1 MNLIAFYNFAK
12 TVCISEGFK
21 EEIDMVE
28 SRTFDKMSK
37 EDFFREYVF
46 VVCNSGMK
54 NQIATKI
61 FEKYFEI
68 GLDAI
73 NHPGKNAA
81 IMQLEIYYKT
91 WFNILQ
97 GIETDEKRL
106 ELLETLPFI
115 GRITKYHLARN
126 LGIDCAKPDR
136 HLKRIAE
143 HFGYDD
149 VQKMCLDI
157 SKETGERVGTIDVI
171 LWRMSTII
179 PPWDQ
184 KEGKVLGW

>member
-1 MNLIAFYNFAK
+1 MTKNLIAFYNHAK
-12 TVCISEGFK
+12 KVCIAEGFK
-21 EEIDMVE
+21 KEIDMVE

-54 NQIATKI
+54 NQVATKI
-61 FEKYFEI
+61 FRNYFEI
-68 GLDAI
+68 GIDAI
-73 NHPGKNAA
+73 NHPGKKIA
-81 IMQLEIYYKT
+81 IAQLEIYYKT

-97 GIETDEKRL
+97 DMKTDEERL
-106 ELLETLPFI
+106 GLLETLPFI
-115 GRITKYHLARN
+115 GKITKYHLARN

-143 HFGYDD
+143 HFGYDN

-157 SKETGERVGTIDVI
+157 SKEMGERVGTIDVV
-171 LWRMSTII
+171 LWRAMQLKRGEIQESM
-179 PPWDQ
+179 D
-184 KEGKVLGW
+184 G